1 MHTFYLDSHIPDWLA
16 SAGVPLFVSNRRL
29 ARRTVREHDTGERI
43 LVYSLQ
49 RWYGTATVN
58 AVTGRRAGADRR
70 RRYLI
75 ELCSPTGT
83 RCDMPLEILGL
94 PVDHTYFGTR
104 WPQKSRRRT
113 TTKRSISSSPPSGA
127 NTASGRTGAGTSPTD
142 RLTALTPVNAGRKRL
157 RRCAPLGRVGPAPHW
172 FAFWLPIVAGGP
184 LRARPRPPLR
194 SGHKARKL
202 FPGRSLRSLGKLC
215 ARTLH
220 FRGPIPAHISSARRQ
235 TERAA
240 TGRPSPRKVNHD

>member
-1 MHTFYLDSHIPDWLA
+1 MHTFYFDSHIPNWLA
-16 SAGVPLFVSNRRL
+16 APVCRGSCRIDGWRGAQFEN
-29 ARRTVREHDTGERI
+29 TDTGERI
-43 LVYSLQ
+43 LVYSPQ

-58 AVTGRRAGADRR
+58 AVTGRRGGAERR

-94 PVDHTYFGTR
+94 PGDHTYFGTG

-142 RLTALTPVNAGRKRL
+142 RLTALTPSQRWTKRL
-157 RRCAPLGRVGPAPHW
+157 RRCLIGLPSGFRLWPAVRCAQGHGLRCAPGTRLANFPRAL
-172 FAFWLPIVAGGP
+172 ASLAGKT
-184 LRARPRPPLR
+184 LRPDLAL
-194 SGHKARKL
+194 
-202 FPGRSLRSLGKLC
+202 
-215 ARTLH
+215 
-220 FRGPIPAHISSARRQ
+220 RGPIPAQISSARRQ

-240 TGRPSPRKVNHD
+240 TAPSPRKVNHD

>member
-1 MHTFYLDSHIPDWLA
+1 VH
-16 SAGVPLFVSNRRL
+16 
-29 ARRTVREHDTGERI
+29 
-43 LVYSLQ
+43 SLQ

-58 AVTGRRAGADRR
+58 AVTGRRAGGDRR

-113 TTKRSISSSPPSGA
+113 TTKRSMSPSPPSGA
-127 NTASGRTGAGTSPTD
+127 NTASGRSGAGTSPTD
-142 RLTALTPVNAGRKRL
+142 RLTALTPVNAGRQRL
-157 RRCAPLGRVGPAPHW
+157 RRCAPLGRVGRAPHW

-220 FRGPIPAHISSARRQ
+220 FRGPIPAQISSARRQ